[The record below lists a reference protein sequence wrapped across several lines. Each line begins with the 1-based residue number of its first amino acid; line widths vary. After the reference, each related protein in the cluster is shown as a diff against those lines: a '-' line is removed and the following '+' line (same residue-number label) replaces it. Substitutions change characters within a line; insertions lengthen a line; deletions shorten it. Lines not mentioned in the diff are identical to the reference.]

1 MKKVKVKKKAE
12 VKAKVKNFL
21 NLNLNLNLLFPLS
34 VLLLLM
40 MFGGTGHAEGQG
52 LPSITIG
59 FGDNK
64 DGGMVISLQVLIL
77 LTILSLV
84 PAILIMMTS
93 FTRIIVVLSFL
104 RQALG
109 TQQIPSNQ
117 VLISLALFLTFFVMG
132 PAWQKINSEA
142 LQPYLSKKITQEEAI
157 NKGIVPMR
165 EFMLRQTSE
174 KDLGL
179 FVSISNTG
187 DKEIKTPDD
196 IPTYTIMP
204 AFIISELRKS
214 FQIGFIIFI
223 PFLIIDMVVASLLM
237 SMGMMMLPPIVI
249 SMPFK
254 LILFVLVDG
263 WYLVVG
269 SLVKSFN

>member
-1 MKKVKVKKKAE
+1 MRCSLSISVV
-12 VKAKVKNFL
+12 VL
-21 NLNLNLNLLFPLS
+21 ILLSLIIW
-34 VLLLLM
+34 V
-40 MFGGTGHAEGQG
+40 GTGQAENQG

-59 FGDNK
+59 IGDQK
-64 DGGMVISLQVLIL
+64 DGGIVITLQILIL
-77 LTILSLV
+77 LTILSFI

-132 PAWQKINSEA
+132 PAWQRINSEA
-142 LQPYLSKKITQEEAI
+142 LQPYLSKGITQEEAI
-157 NKGIVPMR
+157 NRAVVPMR
-165 EFMLRQTSE
+165 DFMLKQTSE

-179 FVSISNTG
+179 FINISNPEG
-187 DKEIKTPDD
+187 LRPKGPSE
-196 IPTYTIMP
+196 IPTYTIIP
-204 AFIISELRKS
+204 AFIISELRKA

-249 SMPFK
+249 SLPFK

>member
-1 MKKVKVKKKAE
+1 MRHYIAVFVVASIFLSLFVMAGIGYAE
-12 VKAKVKNFL
+12 SQG
-21 NLNLNLNLLFPLS
+21 FPPIS
-34 VLLLLM
+34 IGVGDQKS
-40 MFGGTGHAEGQG
+40 GGIV
-52 LPSITIG
+52 IT
-59 FGDNK
+59 
-64 DGGMVISLQVLIL
+64 LQILIL
-77 LTILSLV
+77 LTILSFV

-109 TQQIPSNQ
+109 TQQVPSNQ

-132 PAWQKINSEA
+132 PAWQMINSDA
-142 LQPYLSKKITQEEAI
+142 LQPYLANKITQEEAI
-157 NKGIVPMR
+157 NKGVIPMR
-165 EFMLRQTSE
+165 EFMLRQTGE

-179 FVSISNTG
+179 FINISNPG
-187 DKEIKTPDD
+187 GAKLKDQNDV
-196 IPTYTIMP
+196 PTLTIIP
-204 AFIISELRKS
+204 AFIISELRKA

-249 SMPFK
+249 SLPFK

>member
-1 MKKVKVKKKAE
+1 M
-12 VKAKVKNFL
+12 NMRYSIS
-21 NLNLNLNLLFPLS
+21 LFTAAAI
-34 VLLLLM
+34 LLLLIL
-40 MFGGTGHAEGQG
+40 FGGTGRAQSQG
-52 LPSITIG
+52 LPSISIG
-59 FGDNK
+59 LGDSK
-64 DGGMVISLQVLIL
+64 EGGMVISLQVLIL

-104 RQALG
+104 RHALG

-117 VLISLALFLTFFVMG
+117 VLISLALFLTLFVMG

-187 DKEIKTPDD
+187 DKQIKTPDD

-237 SMGMMMLPPIVI
+237 SMGMMMLPPVVI

-269 SLVKSFN
+269 SLVRSFN